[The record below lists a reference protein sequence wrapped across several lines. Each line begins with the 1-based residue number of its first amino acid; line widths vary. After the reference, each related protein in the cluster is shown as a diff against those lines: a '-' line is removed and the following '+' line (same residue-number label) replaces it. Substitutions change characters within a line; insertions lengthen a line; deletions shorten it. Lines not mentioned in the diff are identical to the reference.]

1 MEESMTNTNNNE
13 VTYKILEHIGIIDS
27 YEKRGQIWTKEIN
40 VVAWNGRAPKLDIRD
55 WTTDENGNL
64 KMTRGITLT
73 EEQAEKLAKHL
84 SERYHVRAEKEHV
97 SPAKEDMAR

>member
-1 MEESMTNTNNNE
+1 MDNNKNDNVTFEIREKIGVIDTYES
-13 VTYKILEHIGIIDS
+13 
-27 YEKRGQIWTKEIN
+27 RGKIWTKEIN

-97 SPAKEDMAR
+97 SPAKEDIAR

>member
-1 MEESMTNTNNNE
+1 MDNNKNDN
-13 VTYKILEHIGIIDS
+13 VTYEIREKIGVIDT
-27 YEKRGQIWTKEIN
+27 YESRGKIWTKEIN

-97 SPAKEDMAR
+97 SPAKEDIAR